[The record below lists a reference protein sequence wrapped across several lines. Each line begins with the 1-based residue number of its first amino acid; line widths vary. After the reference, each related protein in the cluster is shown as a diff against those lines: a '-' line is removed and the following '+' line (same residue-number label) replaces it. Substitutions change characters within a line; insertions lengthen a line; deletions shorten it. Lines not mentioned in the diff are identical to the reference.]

1 MKKKIYCFD
10 IDGVICNTSGRNY
23 SKSKPIKKSILK
35 INKLY
40 EKGNYIKIF
49 TARYM
54 GRNNENIKLAKNQG
68 YIKTLSQLKKWKLKF
83 HILIMGK
90 PSFDVFVDDKAFGF
104 KKNWNKQNF

>member
-10 IDGVICNTSGRNY
+10 IDGVICKTSGRNY
-23 SKSKPIKKSILK
+23 SKSKPIKESILK

-40 EKGNYIKIF
+40 EEGNYIKIF

-54 GRNNENIKLAKNQG
+54 GRNNDNIKLANTQG

-90 PSFDVFVDDKAFGF
+90 PTFDVFVDDKALGF
-104 KKNWNKQNF
+104 KKTWNKENF